1 MNHFRT
7 LHVIINL
14 HNSTEKQT
22 ETFFGGGG
30 GGDKSRKT
38 KIICLHKCVH
48 PLINV
53 DMGGDN

>member
-22 ETFFGGGG
+22 ETFFGGG
-30 GGDKSRKT
+30 DKSRKT

-48 PLINV
+48 PPINV

>member
-22 ETFFGGGG
+22 ETFFGGG
-30 GGDKSRKT
+30 DKSRKT
-38 KIICLHKCVH
+38 KIIFLHKCVH
-48 PLINV
+48 PPINV